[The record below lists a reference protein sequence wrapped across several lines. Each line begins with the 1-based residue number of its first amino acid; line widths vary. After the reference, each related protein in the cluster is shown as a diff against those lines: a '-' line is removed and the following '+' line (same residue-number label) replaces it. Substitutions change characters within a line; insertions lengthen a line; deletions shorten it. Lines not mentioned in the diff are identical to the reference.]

1 MFQVSLS
8 ETFLE
13 EKKKGLPDL
22 MRELELKKFHM
33 NLNNR
38 RAGVKVE
45 KRLLSWEVVG
55 DWEGELDEER
65 KEWLELRGTA
75 EYEVRNRVRVMEQS
89 RKTEEVVAALDAQ
102 SATSSKHLEH
112 ICANCGEID
121 AKMMQM
127 KAKKSREKKRKV
139 MKTQQE
145 LQVLKNILEVG
156 IFKNAN
162 DLASDGENVL
172 GEFDAS
178 WCRHCKKLTPNN
190 DSHGDGSSSKRDKTM
205 PRVICLAAS
214 SVILSDSDSESD
226 PGR

>member
-89 RKTEEVVAALDAQ
+89 RKT
-102 SATSSKHLEH
+102 
-112 ICANCGEID
+112 G
-121 AKMMQM
+121 
-127 KAKKSREKKRKV
+127 
-139 MKTQQE
+139 
-145 LQVLKNILEVG
+145 G
-156 IFKNAN
+156 
-162 DLASDGENVL
+162 
-172 GEFDAS
+172 
-178 WCRHCKKLTPNN
+178 
-190 DSHGDGSSSKRDKTM
+190 
-205 PRVICLAAS
+205 
-214 SVILSDSDSESD
+214 
-226 PGR
+226 